1 MKHGAGRKWYLN
13 AQHYSD
19 EIVEKYNLR
28 DYLMEQYKNFEQV
41 SVRKV
46 HGFNAVGLDYKLRI
60 PIIGRIIK
68 HTAQKMLHSTKPPVN
83 PLRAEGHI
91 GQVVPLEDGIAIL
104 EECAAEPMINKNCM
118 CGICLAGLRKLAVS
132 ISELCQRYWK
142 NCRALFPKRTNSTL
156 PGMKR
161 LKDLQKITEKA
172 I

>member
-1 MKHGAGRKWYLN
+1 MCELCMKHGAGKKWYLN

-41 SVRKV
+41 SVKKV

-83 PLRAEGHI
+83 PLRA
-91 GQVVPLEDGIAIL
+91 
-104 EECAAEPMINKNCM
+104 
-118 CGICLAGLRKLAVS
+118 
-132 ISELCQRYWK
+132 
-142 NCRALFPKRTNSTL
+142 
-156 PGMKR
+156 
-161 LKDLQKITEKA
+161 
-172 I
+172 